1 MLVSN
6 NGGYKLFCETRLLK
20 ISTEDMYSVH
30 LYTEFEHAKDPSSK
44 QTKLLLN
51 LTKNEYDSLI
61 SALTKITD

>member
-6 NGGYKLFCETRLLK
+6 NGGYKMFCETKLVKL
-20 ISTEDMYSVH
+20 SNDDMYSVH
-30 LYTEFEHAKDPSSK
+30 LYTEYEHAKDPSSK

-51 LTKNEYDSLI
+51 LTQKEYDSLV